1 MTPALRGTAA
11 VAPPANPLQA
21 ALGAAVQLLRDEH
34 LDQAEPALEAI
45 LTRWPEQADAL
56 HFLGVLRHVQ
66 GRTDEGIAL
75 IRRAIAAMPI
85 EAGPWNNLGNVL
97 VESQRL
103 DDAIEAYRTSVTLS
117 KGTLAST
124 DALNN
129 IGTVHRKRSEWV
141 LAEQAYREALAL
153 RPDFIEAWYNLSL
166 VLMNQGRIT
175 EGLLANSKAITY
187 SPRHLQAR
195 DQVIRA
201 LLLQGERAQAAELYR
216 EWLAEDPDNPVV
228 QHQLAACLGEA
239 APERASDAYVE
250 QVFDSFARSFDVKL
264 EMLHYRAPELV
275 TGALRAVAGEPQR
288 TLDIC
293 DAGCGTGLCGPLL
306 RPWAQHLAGCDLS
319 VGMLKQA
326 RPRKVYDALHKAE
339 LVHYLDTQAGCF
351 DVIVSADTL
360 CYFGELAA
368 VMGAA
373 HKALRSGGWLI
384 YTVEAVPAG
393 HAEPHLL
400 QTNGRYA
407 HARDYLEQVARQ
419 AGLAWL
425 GAEAVE
431 LRMEA
436 GRPVKGWLVT
446 ARR

>member
-1 MTPALRGTAA
+1 MTQPVRGPDLGAA
-11 VAPPANPLQA
+11 PANKLQA
-21 ALGAAVQLLRDEH
+21 ALSAAVQLLRDEQ

-45 LTRWPEQADAL
+45 LTRWPEQPDAL

-66 GRTDEGIAL
+66 GHTDEGIAL
-75 IRRAIAAMPI
+75 IRRAIAAMPT
-85 EAGPWNNLGNVL
+85 EPGPWNNLGNVL

-103 DDAIEAYRTSVTLS
+103 DEAIEAYRTSVTMS
-117 KGTLAST
+117 KGSLAST

-129 IGTVHRKRSEWV
+129 IGTVHRKRDEWAA
-141 LAEQAYREALAL
+141 AEQAYREALAL
-153 RPDFIEAWYNLSL
+153 RPDFVEAWYNLSL
-166 VLMNQGRIT
+166 ALMNQGRIS

-201 LLLQGERAQAAELYR
+201 LLLQGEREQAAGLYR
-216 EWLAEDPDNPVV
+216 EWLAEEPDNPVV
-228 QHQLAACLGEA
+228 QHQLAACLGQA
-239 APERASDAYVE
+239 APERASNAYVE

-264 EMLHYRAPELV
+264 EKLHYRAPELV
-275 TGALRAVAGEPQR
+275 TEALRAAAGAPQGR
-288 TLDIC
+288 LDIC

-306 RPWAQHLAGCDLS
+306 RPWARHLVGCDLS

-326 RPRKVYDALHKAE
+326 RPRKVYDALHQAE
-339 LVHYLDTQAGCF
+339 LVYYLDTQPEAF
-351 DVIVSADTL
+351 DMIVSADTL
-360 CYFGELAA
+360 CYFGALGAA
-368 VMGAA
+368 MAAA

-393 HAEPHLL
+393 RTELHLL
-400 QTNGRYA
+400 QTHGRYA
-407 HARDYLEQVARQ
+407 HGRDYLEQVARQ
-419 AGLAWL
+419 AGLVWL
-425 GAEAVE
+425 GAQAVE

-436 GRPVKGWLVT
+436 GKPVHGWLVT